1 MHQPLRGEIDAV
13 EQRLGGELCG
23 LSAPADRFHDCGCH
37 KSQAPETVDVTL
49 AKNFIPRDFGELVRT
64 AGRQLVKPRPRT
76 RYSFER

>member
-1 MHQPLRGEIDAV
+1 LRQPLRREIEAV
-13 EQRLGGELCG
+13 EQRLGVELCG